1 MNEVRSRSIHVPSP
15 LRLLRLLCAKR
26 CERGANCWEYDLKA
40 QLSGAEGVK
49 ADNRPYGLALCK
61 TCGKDLGQ
69 KFRYWEQPWRDW
81 QDKSRICIHGW
92 CRVINFARAAD
103 VLNTCH
109 DEQVGPIIEAKDISR
124 ISVAHTEKTEKE
136 NAYKQLLIEC
146 YGEEGSEE
154 RTSYEEECNELVSL
168 FENAEV
174 KLQIW
179 LYNRQNEKREEARVK
194 HDEALAKKNSSI
206 EPILTALEAAVA
218 ESPLKGLALNFR
230 RQDVTSEAV
239 RFRYFFMRDTMSKL
253 IKAPSSAT
261 PKNLT
266 AALATVKRKL
276 TILSSSEDFFNLS
289 FLSSAIET
297 SSNSREKR
305 TLQKMLEKVRPY
317 FYSMQSFMGTSQPRG
332 SEYDWNKTNDRFF
345 ELLEQQDYSTALL
358 HMMTARAFLKDVAA
372 SVLVS
377 STSENVYNHQRLARA
392 VFLKIES
399 ERRNADGTLPEYT
412 MSSFQSV
419 LADVRREF
427 RTLKTRARDYLNHQ
441 PVQEWM
447 QSDNAHFRIRRRDAA
462 DNVWY
467 PRFTFLN
474 RRYHNHVIPHE
485 IRGITPYSLLM
496 AEDFDRLQMVHQ
508 FYSSWDGAMPNH
520 YDAQANTNH

>member
-1 MNEVRSRSIHVPSP
+1 MKTH
-15 LRLLRLLCAKR
+15 
-26 CERGANCWEYDLKA
+26 
-40 QLSGAEGVK
+40 
-49 ADNRPYGLALCK
+49 NRPYGLALCA
-61 TCGKDLGQ
+61 TCGKDVCH
-69 KFRYWEQPWRDW
+69 KFRYWEQPWRNW
-81 QDKSRICIHGW
+81 EDKSRICIHGW
-92 CRVINFARAAD
+92 GRVINFAKAAD
-103 VLNTCH
+103 VITTCH

-154 RTSYEEECNELVSL
+154 RVSYEEECSVLVNL
-168 FENAEV
+168 FDNAEE
-174 KLQIW
+174 KLRIW

-194 HDEALAKKNSSI
+194 HDEALAKKKESI

-218 ESPLKGLALNFR
+218 DSPLKHLALNFR
-230 RQDVTSEAV
+230 RQDVSSEAV
-239 RFRYFFMRDTMSKL
+239 RFRYFFMRDAMSKL

-266 AALATVKRKL
+266 AALAAVKRKL
-276 TILSSSEDFFNLS
+276 TILSSSDDFFNLS
-289 FLSSAIET
+289 FLSNAIET

-305 TLQKMLEKVRPY
+305 TLQKILDEVRPY
-317 FYSMQSFMGTSQPRG
+317 FYSMPSFMGTSQPRG
-332 SEYDWNKTNDRFF
+332 SEYDWNKTNGRFF

-358 HMMTARAFLKDVAA
+358 HMMTARDFLKDVAA

-399 ERRNADGTLPEYT
+399 ERRNADGNLPEYT
-412 MSSFQSV
+412 LSSFQNL
-419 LADVRREF
+419 LADVRRDF

-447 QSDNAHFRIRRRDAA
+447 QSDNEHFQIRRRDAA
-462 DNVWY
+462 DNVWC
-467 PRFTFLN
+467 PRFSFLN
-474 RRYHNHVIPHE
+474 RRYHNHMIPNE
-485 IRGITPYSLLM
+485 IRGVTPYNLLM
-496 AEDFDRLQMVHQ
+496 AQDFDRLLRVHQ
-508 FYSSWDGAMPNH
+508 FYSGWGGATPNH
-520 YDAQANTNH
+520 YDT